1 METKFCQS
9 CGMPLQK
16 NEELGTNHDGS
27 KNEEYCCYCYKDGA
41 FTMDCTMDQ
50 MIDHC
55 AQFVDEFNKDADF
68 HYTKEEALGGAISLH
83 KKRLSAL
90 RPAGLVSL
98 ECGASS
104 RKSPFLFGWSFS

>member
-16 NEELGTNHDGS
+16 NEELGTNH
-27 KNEEYCCYCYKDGA
+27 CYKDGA

-68 HYTKEEALGGAISLH
+68 HYTKEEAVANMKLFFPTL
-83 KKRLSAL
+83 KRWVV
-90 RPAGLVSL
+90 R
-98 ECGASS
+98 
-104 RKSPFLFGWSFS
+104 